1 MRKLMLILFVSAFFS
16 VNCSAQLLK
25 IGIKAGVNYS
35 NFESSQIQTDA
46 LTSYHLG
53 VITEIKLLKSLSLQ
67 PEILYSTQ
75 GAFYKTV
82 IEDVKQ
88 ELGYVSVPIL
98 AKVTIAK
105 TFSVEAGPQFSY
117 LLSKKITSDTD
128 LNEFDFGVAG
138 GIGVKITK
146 SIFIQGR
153 YVLGLT
159 EIDKNAD
166 FKNAVAQL
174 SVGFLL

>member
-1 MRKLMLILFVSAFFS
+1 M
-16 VNCSAQLLK
+16 
-25 IGIKAGVNYS
+25 
-35 NFESSQIQTDA
+35 
-46 LTSYHLG
+46 
-53 VITEIKLLKSLSLQ
+53 
-67 PEILYSTQ
+67 
-75 GAFYKTV
+75 
-82 IEDVKQ
+82 
-88 ELGYVSVPIL
+88 
-98 AKVTIAK
+98 
-105 TFSVEAGPQFSY
+105 FSVEAGPQFSY